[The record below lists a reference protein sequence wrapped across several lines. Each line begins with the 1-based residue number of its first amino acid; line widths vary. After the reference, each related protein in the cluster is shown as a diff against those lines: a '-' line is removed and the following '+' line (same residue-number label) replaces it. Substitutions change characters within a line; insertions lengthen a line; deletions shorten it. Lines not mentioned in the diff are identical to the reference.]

1 MMNSN
6 LSVFPLRSF
15 MLLSLLLLGVIY
27 QPELWAAD
35 AQAKQ
40 QKYALAAQRTADDL
54 LAKHPKLAPYFEQAV
69 AYAVFPR
76 VYKVA
81 SMWGLAWGRGS
92 VIENGEFVGTTWLA
106 SGGLGFQVG
115 AETYQQIIF
124 FKTQEALDTY
134 KSSRAEFAGR
144 ASGALLI
151 FGLSADPAYL
161 PDVAVFTD
169 IGVGL
174 MVEASANVVWYNYKP
189 SPLAVSADQNE
200 TGTTP

>member
-1 MMNSN
+1 MMNCI
-6 LSVFPLRSF
+6 VFPLRSF
-15 MLLSLLLLGVIY
+15 IVLSLLVLGTGY
-27 QPELWAAD
+27 QSDLWAAD
-35 AQAKQ
+35 AQKKQ
-40 QKYALAAQRTADDL
+40 LKYTLAAQRTADDL
-54 LAKHPKLAPYFEQAV
+54 LEKHPKLAPYFEQAV

-106 SGGLGFQVG
+106 SGGLGFQLG
-115 AETYQQIIF
+115 AQTYQQIIF
-124 FKTQEALDTY
+124 FKTQEALETY

-144 ASGALLI
+144 ASGALLV

-174 MVEASANVVWYNYKP
+174 MVEASANAVWYNFKP
-189 SPLAVSADQNE
+189 AVAADQ
-200 TGTTP
+200 